1 MLVLIIHVSMEL
13 LAKQVE
19 LVTYVNVDFIILVLI
34 VRHVKLII

>member
-13 LAKQVE
+13 LAKQAE
-19 LVTYVNVDFIILVLI
+19 LVTYVNVDFTILVLI